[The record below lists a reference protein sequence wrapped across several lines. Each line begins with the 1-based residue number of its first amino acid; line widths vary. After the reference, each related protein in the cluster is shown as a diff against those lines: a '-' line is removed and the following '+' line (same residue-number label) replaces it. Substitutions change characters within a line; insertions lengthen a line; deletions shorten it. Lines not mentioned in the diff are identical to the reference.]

1 MEIKVTLK
9 RFSEME
15 NVEFSYLI
23 TNHKVKEG
31 EIISILLDE
40 NTLLKKKV
48 MGLLNDEGLKEGY
61 RLIFLQRLKKG
72 MVIL

>member
-15 NVEFSYLI
+15 NEEFSYLI

-48 MGLLNDEGLKEGY
+48 MAILNDEGLKEGY